1 MIAYLGTG
9 LLGSAFVRALLARG
23 LTVHVWNRSADKA
36 HHLEQYGARVFNDP
50 ADAVRGAER
59 VHVTLSDDS
68 AVDDVLERARPGF
81 GDGVIIVDHTTT
93 SPVLTGE
100 RASRWTERGVAF
112 LHAPVFMGPPNALN
126 ATGVMLGSG
135 DQARFDA
142 LAPHLEKMTGKLIY
156 LGPDPSRAAGIKLLG
171 NHFIVVMVAGLMDTL
186 ALAKAFG
193 IPQDEVTR
201 LFDVFNPGAMVPAR
215 LARVRSADYA
225 NPSWNLAMAR
235 KDVRIMTEA
244 AAAGDVALQALPGI
258 AAMMEVWMARG
269 HANDDWTVISTDA
282 LESSPGRWT
291 T

>member
-9 LLGSAFVRALLARG
+9 LLGSGFVRALLARG
-23 LTVHVWNRSADKA
+23 LTVHVWNRSPDKA
-36 HHLEQYGARVFNDP
+36 HHLEQYGAHVFNDP
-50 ADAVRGAER
+50 AEAVRGAER
-59 VHVTLSDDS
+59 VHLTLSEDS

-81 GDGVIIVDHTTT
+81 ADGVVIVDHTTT
-93 SPVLTGE
+93 SPVLTAA
-100 RASRWTERGVAF
+100 RAARWAGRGVAF
-112 LHAPVFMGPPNALN
+112 LHAPVFMGPPNALA
-126 ATGVMLGSG
+126 ATGVMLASG

-142 LAPHLEKMTGKLIY
+142 VKPHLEAMTGKLVY

-235 KDVRIMTEA
+235 KDVRLMTEA
-244 AAAGDVALQALPGI
+244 AAAGDIALQALPGI
-258 AAMMEVWMARG
+258 AAMMEAWMARG
-269 HANDDWTVISTDA
+269 HGADDWTVISTDA
-282 LESSPGRWT
+282 LEGAAVRPAT
-291 T
+291 